1 MKKICQK
8 YLINDEF
15 IFEKYN
21 FKIIQRCIRTR
32 DAHAE
37 RLQSLRETAFLL
49 YNRVMES
56 MKYGPERLKDIREK
70 QAEEEAKE

>member
-1 MKKICQK
+1 MNSFLRNTISKLYNAVSEHEMHMQK
-8 YLINDEF
+8 DCRAYVKL
-15 IFEKYN
+15 
-21 FKIIQRCIRTR
+21 
-32 DAHAE
+32 
-37 RLQSLRETAFLL
+37 LFLL